1 LVNDGENPLTTQND
15 VQLLINGEEKFPAFF
30 AAIEGAKDH
39 IHLAYYIIEYDE
51 LGTRLL
57 DLLMKKA
64 GEGVAVRL
72 LYDDF
77 GSKPVRGAFADQLRS
92 AGGEAV
98 PFNKV
103 KIFSPASKIN
113 YRNHRKIAVIDGQ
126 TGYVGG
132 INLCDKYINTGAPG
146 KLYWRDTHLKIR
158 GEAVFHLQHIFL
170 SDWNFSAGQRVAM
183 PVISSG
189 HVDVSEATTPVQIV
203 AGGPDC
209 PRSVIRLSMLK
220 AINLARESVYITTP
234 YFIPDGS
241 IVSALKLSALSG
253 VDVRILVPDVAD
265 SFTVNAAARSYYG
278 ELLKAGVSIYL
289 YEKGFVHAKTMVVDR
304 QISVVGTANMDIRS
318 FDINFEVNANVY
330 NAGIANQLGDA
341 FLEDLQFSRKLDY
354 GHWKDRPWTK
364 VLPERLARLFSPLL

>member
-1 LVNDGENPLTTQND
+1 
-15 VQLLINGEEKFPAFF
+15 
-30 AAIEGAKDH
+30 
-39 IHLAYYIIEYDE
+39 
-51 LGTRLL
+51 
-57 DLLMKKA
+57 
-64 GEGVAVRL
+64 
-72 LYDDF
+72 
-77 GSKPVRGAFADQLRS
+77 
-92 AGGEAV
+92 
-98 PFNKV
+98 
-103 KIFSPASKIN
+103 
-113 YRNHRKIAVIDGQ
+113 
-126 TGYVGG
+126 
-132 INLCDKYINTGAPG
+132 
-146 KLYWRDTHLKIR
+146 
-158 GEAVFHLQHIFL
+158 
-170 SDWNFSAGQRVAM
+170 
-183 PVISSG
+183 
-189 HVDVSEATTPVQIV
+189 
-203 AGGPDC
+203 
-209 PRSVIRLSMLK
+209 MLK